1 MTASGIIL
9 AGGRSSRMGRDKTL
23 MLIETDTLIERT
35 VKELRKITDEI
46 IIASNQSGKYN
57 LPGTREVPDQFP
69 GRGPLGGIHA
79 GLKAASYPYAF
90 VVAGDMPLFSVELA
104 AYLLARTD
112 EGFDVIAP
120 EINGS
125 WEPLC
130 AVYSRSCLQI
140 IEQYL
145 EAGIGQVSQFYK
157 NVNVLK
163 IDEQVL
169 AGLCGPGDIFYN
181 LNTPQDYEALLAM
194 KKRS

>member
-1 MTASGIIL
+1 
-9 AGGRSSRMGRDKTL
+9 
-23 MLIETDTLIERT
+23 
-35 VKELRKITDEI
+35 
-46 IIASNQSGKYN
+46 
-57 LPGTREVPDQFP
+57 
-69 GRGPLGGIHA
+69 
-79 GLKAASYPYAF
+79 
-90 VVAGDMPLFSVELA
+90 LA